1 MFFLLAFSLTFRFS
15 LESKRSFDPVIATIY
30 GSNSIIMKKLSILLL
45 LVFLGFTGLSNAQQ
59 AKGKT
64 EIASKETVQKERIKV
79 DLDKLPN
86 SILVSL
92 RDSYAKYFV
101 TQAYKS
107 NKKGDVY
114 FIELR
119 RGRTLFTVAVD
130 NKGRVLK
137 EIRDGLITDKNAVA
151 NKN

>member
-1 MFFLLAFSLTFRFS
+1 
-15 LESKRSFDPVIATIY
+15 
-30 GSNSIIMKKLSILLL
+30 MKKLSILFFATFTVLL
-45 LVFLGFTGLSNAQQ
+45 SMNGFSQEEKPEASEKLEVA
-59 AKGKT
+59 AKE
-64 EIASKETVQKERIKV
+64 EIKSKRIKI
-79 DLDKLPN
+79 DLERLPN

-130 NKGRVLK
+130 AKGRVLK